1 MLPEKLSKFKYEQK
15 WTDEK
20 KLLHL
25 SDLILNIKHAS
36 YDTCKMIILLS
47 QFDSSL
53 LVKVILPVSILII
66 FCLYK

>member
-15 WTDEK
+15 NGQMKLK

-25 SDLILNIKHAS
+25 SDLILNIKNTHP
-36 YDTCKMIILLS
+36 TIRVKMIILLS

-53 LVKVILPVSILII
+53 
-66 FCLYK
+66 F